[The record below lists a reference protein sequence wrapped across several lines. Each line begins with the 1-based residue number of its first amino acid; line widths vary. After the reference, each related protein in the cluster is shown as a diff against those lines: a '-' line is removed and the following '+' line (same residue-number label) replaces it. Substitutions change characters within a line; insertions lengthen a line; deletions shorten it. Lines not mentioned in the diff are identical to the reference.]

1 MSVIP
6 LALALSFVRQ
16 DEGVEDDVC
25 AVLLEGAEVSAFE
38 YLNRDVYPDQDA
50 LDAASKAGLAGPFA
64 MVINGAIKAA
74 ILKMFAEQYTNRED
88 SAGGQAVA
96 ELPFNSRTLL
106 RPWRVIPG
114 V

>member
-6 LALALSFVRQ
+6 LSLALSFVRQ

-25 AVLLEGAEVSAFE
+25 EVLLDGAEASAFA

-50 LDAASKAGLAGPFA
+50 LDAASKAGTAGQFA

-88 SAGGQAVA
+88 SAGGQAVS
-96 ELPFNSRTLL
+96 ELPFNSRALL

>member
-6 LALALSFVRQ
+6 LSLALSFVRQ

-25 AVLLEGAEVSAFE
+25 AVLLDGAEAAAFA
-38 YLNRDVYPDQDA
+38 YLNRDVYPDQET
-50 LDAASKAGLAGPFA
+50 LDAANAAGMAGPFA
-64 MVINGAIKAA
+64 LVINGAIKAA
-74 ILKMFAEQYTNRED
+74 ILKTFAELYTNRED
-88 SAGGQAVA
+88 SAGTQKVA
-96 ELPFNSRTLL
+96 EMPFNSRTLL